1 MKLLSKKAS
10 ATAPRA
16 IGSRTMPANQTRQ
29 HDPPIYSPPRAGRA
43 SAPGQPEVRSG
54 GPCFQL
60 RGCFPSHQPSM
71 EERKGWDFVN
81 LRRFVQSFWVST
93 LATPPPLVM
102 IAQHSVRNSCAAA
115 YAALQLSAS
124 RKPTVS
130 LCGSNSTCSSVR
142 AGFGARQ
149 CAALETAPVRS
160 FVRCVRL
167 GLGAYV
173 KRLEEL
179 VLLVNHG
186 VHRRLSGFE
195 ETFIGCG
202 YLAQESNAGLTG
214 QADADGE
221 SERRAIRGVSPSIMN
236 TSDASTRVR
245 SGFTQTGSIIFQSSI
260 RASDQCAA
268 VASES

>member
-1 MKLLSKKAS
+1 
-10 ATAPRA
+10 
-16 IGSRTMPANQTRQ
+16 
-29 HDPPIYSPPRAGRA
+29 
-43 SAPGQPEVRSG
+43 
-54 GPCFQL
+54 
-60 RGCFPSHQPSM
+60 M
-71 EERKGWDFVN
+71 EERKGRDFFN

-102 IAQHSVRNSCAAA
+102 IAQHSVRNLCASA

-130 LCGSNSTCSSVR
+130 LCGSKSSCSSVR

-173 KRLEEL
+173 MRLEEL

-214 QADADGE
+214 QADTDGE

>member
-1 MKLLSKKAS
+1 
-10 ATAPRA
+10 
-16 IGSRTMPANQTRQ
+16 
-29 HDPPIYSPPRAGRA
+29 
-43 SAPGQPEVRSG
+43 
-54 GPCFQL
+54 
-60 RGCFPSHQPSM
+60 
-71 EERKGWDFVN
+71 
-81 LRRFVQSFWVST
+81 
-93 LATPPPLVM
+93 
-102 IAQHSVRNSCAAA
+102 
-115 YAALQLSAS
+115 LQLSAS

-130 LCGSNSTCSSVR
+130 LCGSKSTCSSVR

-173 KRLEEL
+173 MRLAEL

-186 VHRRLSGFE
+186 VHRRLNGFE
-195 ETFIGCG
+195 EIFIGCG

-221 SERRAIRGVSPSIMN
+221 SERGAIRGVSPSIMN

-245 SGFTQTGSIIFQSSI
+245 SGFTQTRSIIFQSSI

-268 VASES
+268 VASESCKALDMDTMRTGGRAYCIVLQSASGHKASLPQRHPSRCTCSSFSGRDGARLWRLWGTSRS